1 MAITLCD
8 LKERLERALDD
19 LERRNYGDASQR
31 LTNTIS
37 ILENNGVTIHEIASV
52 TSKKVESIDREEEK
66 E

>member
-1 MAITLCD
+1 MAITLDD

-19 LERRNYGDASQR
+19 IERRNYGDATQR

-37 ILENNGVTIHEIASV
+37 ILENNGITIHAIALV
-52 TSKKVESIDREEEK
+52 TSKKVESIDREEEN